1 MEEVIEV
8 SEPSDQRRDI
18 FWRGVNTQTYPYA
31 CRYTHRPMGEGRAL
45 LARPDADTTIAQKLG
60 NIMGVNTLH
69 AKGNDTGIGVGAG
82 QNG

>member
-8 SEPSDQRRDI
+8 SEPGDQRRDI
-18 FWRGVNTQTYPYA
+18 FWHGVNTQTYPYA
-31 CRYTHRPMGEGRAL
+31 CRYTHCAVSEGCAL
-45 LARPDADTTIAQKLG
+45 LTRSDADATIAQKLG